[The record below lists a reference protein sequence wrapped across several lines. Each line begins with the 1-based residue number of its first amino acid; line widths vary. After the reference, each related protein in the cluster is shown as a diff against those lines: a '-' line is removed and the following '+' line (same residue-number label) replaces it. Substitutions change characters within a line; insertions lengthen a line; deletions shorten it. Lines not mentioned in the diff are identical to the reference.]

1 MRFFVLIFVFS
12 FSLAACQE
20 TGFVFDF
27 SSNQQNQDAEPDTE
41 EENDTVNENPS
52 PLTPT
57 QNSVSL
63 LSLNLKQEGEVFILE
78 VGQTKDLSLEAQFS
92 DGTEEASVTSILN
105 WPNGS
110 TETILWQSDN
120 TTVATVDGGRVTAL
134 HEGVALIGA
143 SVGGKNI
150 LVDFVVNPQTPTEK
164 TLTQLSFYEN
174 SYAQSSARSFLITLD
189 GTFSDATSFS
199 NQYADNISLRLGCT
213 LLLSS
218 SRTEV
223 AEVTQAGAVIPKANG
238 STNLVATCGSV
249 QTLSV
254 LTISGLSTDASFVGT
269 ETLESLAII
278 GLEDEQAAGSEAP
291 LFCDV
296 TFNSGTIS
304 NASGDFVS
312 PGGQIY
318 SIQWSSSN
326 ESIFLIDEEMIHF
339 MSYGEANLEAEV
351 DGVTTNQNISVK
363 MSTEWALTSEDY
375 FLSSN
380 DEFTITDGVNGGYG
394 SYPNALYG
402 APWTGGTDVVSLG
415 GGGSIL
421 IHLQDYIVV
430 DGVENDFTIFENPV
444 LADVLFAERAKVL
457 VSENGTDFF
466 EFFCDEWNTTDNYPG
481 CAGVTPV
488 DALASPFDSSISGGD
503 SFDLADVG
511 LTSVSYILIEDLN
524 TCVEDDPTYPLCGV
538 SYTQGF
544 DLDSLV
550 ILNGDQE

>member
-1 MRFFVLIFVFS
+1 MRSFVLIFIF
-12 FSLAACQE
+12 FFCLTACQN
-20 TGFVFDF
+20 TGFVFD
-27 SSNQQNQDAEPDTE
+27 SEPGSDDDVPDT
-41 EENDTVNENPS
+41 NESPTPLNPID
-52 PLTPT
+52 PT
-57 QNSVSL
+57 TSSVSL
-63 LSLNLKQEGEVFILE
+63 LSLNLEQEGEVFILE
-78 VGQTKDLSLEAQFS
+78 VGQTQDLSFQVQFS
-92 DGTEEASVTSILN
+92 DGTIENSITSILN

-120 TTVATVDGGRVTAL
+120 TTVASVDQGRVTAL

-143 SVGGKNI
+143 SVGEKNI
-150 LVDFVVNPQTPTEK
+150 LVDFVVNPQTSSEK
-164 TLTQLSFYEN
+164 TLTQLSFYQD
-174 SYAQSSARSFLITLD
+174 SYSQTSSRSFLITLD
-189 GTFSDATSFS
+189 GSYSDQTSFS
-199 NQYADNISLRLGCT
+199 NQYADNVSLRLGCS

-218 SRTEV
+218 SRPAV
-223 AEVTQAGAVIPKANG
+223 AEITQAGAVIPKANG
-238 STNLVATCGSV
+238 ATNLIAACGSV

-254 LTISGLSTDASFVGT
+254 LTISGLDVDAPFAGT
-269 ETLESLAII
+269 ETLESLAIV
-278 GLEDEQAAGSEAP
+278 GLEDEQTSGSEAS

-296 TFNSGTIS
+296 TFNGGTVS

-318 SIQWSSSN
+318 SIIWSSSD
-326 ESIFLIDEEMIHF
+326 ESIFSIDENTVNF
-339 MSYGEANLEAEV
+339 LVYGEATLQAEV
-351 DGVTTNQNISVK
+351 DGMSTTQEIAVK
-363 MSTEWALTSEDY
+363 MSTEWAATSTDY

-380 DEFTITDGVNGGYG
+380 DEFTLTEETNGGYG

-421 IHLQDYIVV
+421 IHLQDYVVV
-430 DGVENDFTIFENPV
+430 DGVGVDFTVFENPV
-444 LADVLFAERAKVL
+444 LADVLFAERARVL

-466 EFFCDEWNTTDNYPG
+466 EFSCDEWNTAENYPG
-481 CAGVTPV
+481 CAGVNPV
-488 DALASPFDSSISGGD
+488 NALASPFNPSISGGD

-524 TCVEDDPTYPLCGV
+524 TCVEGDPTYPLCGV

-550 ILNGDQE
+550 IINGQQE